1 MAKKE
6 QLTNAQKK
14 EWAKLLFTKENLTQA
29 EIAERVGV
37 RPATLSKW
45 VNAENWQLLKTSIT
59 ITREEQLARLYQ
71 QLQLLQEKILE
82 RPIVERFPT
91 TAEADTIT
99 KLASAIEK
107 LEKETGLSEIIS
119 VSKQFLDWL
128 RLSDLEKAKELTMYF
143 DAFIKER
150 MR

>member
-1 MAKKE
+1 MAK
-6 QLTNAQKK
+6 QDLSISQKK
-14 EWAKLLFTKENLTQA
+14 EWAKLLFTKDNLTQA
-29 EIAERVGV
+29 EISERVGV

-45 VNAENWQLLKTSIT
+45 VNADNWQLLKTSIT

-91 TAEADTIT
+91 TGEADIIT

-107 LEKETGLSEIIS
+107 LEKETGLPEIIS

-128 RLSDLEKAKELTMYF
+128 RMSDLKKAQEITGYF
-143 DAFIKER
+143 NAFIKER
-150 MR
+150 LR

>member
-1 MAKKE
+1 MAKQE
-6 QLTNAQKK
+6 LSISQKK

-45 VNAENWQLLKTSIT
+45 VNTENWQLLKTSIT

-82 RPIVERFPT
+82 RPIAERFPT
-91 TAEADTIT
+91 TGEADTIT

-107 LEKETGLSEIIS
+107 LERETGLSEIIG
-119 VSKQFLDWL
+119 VSKQFIDWL
-128 RLSDLEKAKELTMYF
+128 RLSDLDKAKELTMYF

-150 MR
+150 LR

>member
-1 MAKKE
+1 MAKQ

-37 RPATLSKW
+37 RAATLSKW
-45 VNAENWQLLKTSIT
+45 VNSENWQLLKTSIT

-71 QLQLLQEKILE
+71 HLQLLNDKILE
-82 RPIVERFPT
+82 RPIAERVAT
-91 TAEADTIT
+91 TAEADIIT
-99 KLASAIEK
+99 KIASAIDK
-107 LEKETGLSEIIS
+107 LEKETGLSEVIS
-119 VSKQFLDWL
+119 VLKQFLNWL
-128 RLSDLEKAKELTMYF
+128 RASDLEKAKELTMYC

-150 MR
+150 LK